1 LLREELLPFSHSRKS
16 LAYILVV
23 VVGVILS
30 AACSPTGAGLPETV
44 TESNTPLSALEPPVN
59 VPATQLTAE
68 ETTAPATIEPEP
80 AGSAIPVET
89 ENILLFDGIP
99 QGQTIDGFPYLGS
112 PDAPV
117 TLVDYS
123 DFL

>member
-1 LLREELLPFSHSRKS
+1 MVFSHSWRS

-23 VVGVILS
+23 VVFVILLS
-30 AACSPTGAGLPETV
+30 ACSPQKADLA
-44 TESNTPLSALEPPVN
+44 ESVSEDRTPLPVLNPTINVSAT
-59 VPATQLTAE
+59 ALTE
-68 ETTAPATIEPEP
+68 ETTASATTEPEP
-80 AGSAIPVET
+80 ISSALPVET
-89 ENILLFDGIP
+89 ETILLFDGIP
-99 QGQTIDGFPYLGS
+99 QGQTIDGFSFLGS